1 MKQLADL
8 YDVAKTHAI
17 SVYCFKMNETES
29 LAIIANDG
37 QCCIAID
44 PFQLHDSLDEK
55 MKLAHELGH
64 CISGAFY
71 TALSPLATWERCEA
85 RANRKATQLLITKDD
100 IEDAAS
106 EGIHELWELA
116 ERFGLPEDT
125 VAAAIEYYRP
135 NGWRV

>member
-1 MKQLADL
+1 MKL
-8 YDVAKTHAI
+8 YDIADNHDIRVD
-17 SVYCFKMNETES
+17 CFRMNKVES
-29 LAIIANDG
+29 LAFMSSKG
-37 QCCIAID
+37 KYFVAID
-44 PFQLHDSLDEK
+44 PFKLCNNLDEK

-85 RANRKATQLLITKDD
+85 RANLKAIQLLITKDD

-106 EGIHELWELA
+106 DGVHELWELA

-125 VAAAIEYYRP
+125 VATAIEYYRP
-135 NGWRV
+135 NGWCM